1 MIIIRLEYRGAIVR
15 EVTGREVRSE
25 ITIGRSRH
33 CAWVL
38 PKEDEVASSQH
49 ASLVGK
55 GGSVWIRDLKSRN
68 GLYCQGQKITE
79 KKLAPGDRI
88 TIGDCLLA
96 VDADPEAGGERR
108 PSTLTVL
115 SGPGKGRK
123 CVLKPPRFSIGSDV
137 GAALVLLDQLVS
149 KKHAEITVKDDHSCW
164 IRDLGSK
171 NGTTVNSLPLHGDQE
186 RLLKDGDRIQI
197 SHLDLLFQDG
207 GVKHVNYQVGLR
219 VLVLV
224 ATALLAFGAYSA
236 YQSLRPGARRFLD
249 DARRQ
254 AAAGDFNQARQS
266 VTQAAGARNAERH
279 AIERA
284 DLARLVNAW
293 QNTSQ
298 LWEKTRGELQAGDW
312 VAAARDLG
320 NLLAGGK
327 DAWGWNPEAAN
338 WRQAAAAAKS
348 MVDALARAQQ
358 TLGREESTLAEYQ
371 RARAAVTACLA
382 RGGGPAAPEY
392 LARLTGEVRQ
402 AQVRLDQR
410 LGENQR
416 LDEALARLA
425 GLEPPFPEVLR
436 SLRGMRAGCGP
447 LVAQRLDAVTPVVQ
461 SLADGYGGIRQVAQ
475 FCREMKFAEAAAVT
489 VALPAP
495 ALCAVD
501 AMLSRCRANQ
511 EKLHALIRRTGS
523 QVGFLMGTGDAAVNR
538 PATWEEAINFF
549 ADPERVERLL
559 ACDVLSGP
567 VPKRSRTEPAGDYD
581 AAVGMEEFYE
591 FLGNL
596 PEPAAGP
603 VAGDDG
609 FTPKLRRL
617 HDLGGRSE
625 RLLAYLK
632 EPDCQWILT
641 GAMADT
647 RDRLVRA
654 LGIRDAIVK
663 TFLDQTRS
671 RQGRSALIAGGI
683 AAYLAP
689 KAPGPE
695 GAAQSVAEWTAARFK
710 QYRATILK
718 LNHDFDGAAPE
729 EQIRLRGEILD
740 AGLPGDPVIR
750 RMWAMRESANRP
762 PPAAA
767 GP

>member
-1 MIIIRLEYRGAIVR
+1 MMIRLEYRGTIVR
-15 EVTGREVRSE
+15 EVAEREVKDE

-33 CAWVL
+33 CTWVL
-38 PKEDEVASSQH
+38 PKEDEVASSRH
-49 ASLVGK
+49 ASLVSK
-55 GGSVWIRDLKSRN
+55 GGSVWVRDLESRN

-79 KKLAPGDRI
+79 KKLVPGDRI
-88 TIGDCLLA
+88 TLGDCLLA
-96 VDADPEAGGERR
+96 VEVDPEAGGERR
-108 PSTLTVL
+108 PSTLSVL

-123 CVLKPPRFSIGSDV
+123 YVLTPPRFSIGSDP

-149 KKHAEITVKDDHSCW
+149 KKHAEITVKNDASCW

-171 NGTTVNSLPLHGDQE
+171 NGTTVNSLPLRGDQE

-207 GVKHVNYQVGLR
+207 AIKHVNYQVGLR

-236 YQSLRPGARRFLD
+236 YQNLRPGARRFLD

-254 AAAGDFNQARQS
+254 AAAGHFDQARQS

-293 QNTSQ
+293 QTTSQ

-320 NLLAGGK
+320 SLLAGGK
-327 DAWGWNPEAAN
+327 DAWGWNPEAAG
-338 WRQAAAAAKS
+338 WRQAAVAAKT

-358 TLGREESTLAEYQ
+358 TLGREESTLADYQ
-371 RARAAVTACLA
+371 RARAAVAECLA
-382 RGGGPAAPEY
+382 RVASPAAPEY

-402 AQVRLDQR
+402 AQVRLDQM
-410 LGENQR
+410 LGENRR
-416 LDEALARLA
+416 LDEALARLG
-425 GLEPPFPEVLR
+425 GLEPPFPEILR
-436 SLRGMRAGCGP
+436 SLRDMRAGCGP
-447 LVAQRLDAVTPVVQ
+447 LVAQRLDAVTPVAQ
-461 SLADGYGGIRQVAQ
+461 ALADGYAGIRQVAQ
-475 FCREMKFAEAAAVT
+475 LDREMKFAEAASVT
-489 VALPAP
+489 VTLPPP

-501 AMLSRCRANQ
+501 AMLSRCRGNQ

-538 PATWEEAINFF
+538 PAAWEEAINFF
-549 ADPERVERLL
+549 ADAERVERILS
-559 ACDVLSGP
+559 CDVLSGP
-567 VPKRSRTEPAGDYD
+567 VPRRSRSEPVGDYD
-581 AAVGMEEFYE
+581 VAVGIEEFYE

-603 VAGDDG
+603 AADNG

-617 HDLGGRSE
+617 RDLGGRSE

-641 GAMADT
+641 GAMVDT

-663 TFLDQTRS
+663 SFVDQARG
-671 RQGRSALIAGGI
+671 RQGRAALIAGGI

-689 KAPGPE
+689 AAPGPE
-695 GAAQSVAEWTAARFK
+695 GAAQTMAEWTAARFK

-718 LNHDFDGAAPE
+718 LNHAFDGAAPE
-729 EQIRLRGEILD
+729 EQIQLRGEILD
-740 AGLPGDPVIR
+740 AGLPGDPVVR
-750 RMWAMRESANRP
+750 RMWAMRESANRASSA
-762 PPAAA
+762 PAA
-767 GP
+767 P